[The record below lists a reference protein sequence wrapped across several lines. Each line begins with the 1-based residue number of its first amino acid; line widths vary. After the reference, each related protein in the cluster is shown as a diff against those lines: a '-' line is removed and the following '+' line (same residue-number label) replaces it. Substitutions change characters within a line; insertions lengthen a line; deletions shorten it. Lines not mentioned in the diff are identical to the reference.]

1 MKLRSKTVVV
11 SCLALI
17 VGSAI
22 IWHFIHAE
30 LTSQQLAKNVTA
42 SRIRAE
48 QGDPESQFRLG
59 SIYFHGKGVPKDY
72 VEAVRWY
79 RKSAE
84 QGNAKGQYSLG
95 YMYHEGNGV
104 PQDYAE
110 ATRWWRK
117 AAEQGDARA
126 QDTLGVAYKRGEGVA
141 QDYAEAVRWY
151 RKSAEQVY
159 PKAQYDLG
167 YMYYYGYGVP
177 QDSVEANRLFHE
189 AAAQGNEDAKR
200 ATGLNRVHL
209 PAAAPAISKIMLPLK
224 LLASLY
230 FLVVFLKA
238 GQSYRTRAQIGTGVA
253 ALLLMSSFV
262 LDLFWYSY
270 IGHLQSSATFTALYF
285 VRHLVGGVIVAM
297 LLSIVAPRSAKVA
310 LVSAAAL
317 FSAFIVFQIVHCGLK
332 QIAPTIR
339 LFCFV
344 GFPIGMSIPSA
355 IFLWLDR
362 KTSGQEL
369 NGKGDAGVPL
379 ATK

>member
-84 QGNAKGQYSLG
+84 QGDAKGQYSLG

-126 QDTLGVAYKRGEGVA
+126 QDLSALRTS
-141 QDYAEAVRWY
+141 EAKGWHRTM
-151 RKSAEQVY
+151 R
-159 PKAQYDLG
+159 
-167 YMYYYGYGVP
+167 
-177 QDSVEANRLFHE
+177 RLF
-189 AAAQGNEDAKR
+189 AGTANPPNKFTPKLNTTLDTCITT
-200 ATGLNRVHL
+200 ATGCR
-209 PAAAPAISKIMLPLK
+209 
-224 LLASLY
+224 
-230 FLVVFLKA
+230 
-238 GQSYRTRAQIGTGVA
+238 RT
-253 ALLLMSSFV
+253 
-262 LDLFWYSY
+262 
-270 IGHLQSSATFTALYF
+270 
-285 VRHLVGGVIVAM
+285 
-297 LLSIVAPRSAKVA
+297 
-310 LVSAAAL
+310 
-317 FSAFIVFQIVHCGLK
+317 
-332 QIAPTIR
+332 
-339 LFCFV
+339 
-344 GFPIGMSIPSA
+344 
-355 IFLWLDR
+355 
-362 KTSGQEL
+362 
-369 NGKGDAGVPL
+369 
-379 ATK
+379 

>member
-1 MKLRSKTVVV
+1 MKRRWVIVAITSM
-11 SCLALI
+11 ALI
-17 VGSAI
+17 GAGIFVRT
-22 IWHFIHAE
+22 E
-30 LTSQQLAKNVTA
+30 RKNLQLAKDATA
-42 SRIRAE
+42 CRIRAE
-48 QGDPESQFRLG
+48 QGDPASQFMLG
-59 SIYFHGKGVPKDY
+59 SIYFHGKGVPKDS

-95 YMYHEGNGV
+95 YMYHEGYGV

-110 ATRWWRK
+110 A
-117 AAEQGDARA
+117 
-126 QDTLGVAYKRGEGVA
+126 L
-141 QDYAEAVRWY
+141 RWY
-151 RKSAEQVY
+151 RKSAEQDY
-159 PKAQYDLG
+159 ANAQYDLG

-177 QDSVEANRLFHE
+177 QDRAEANRLFHE
-189 AAAQGNEDAKR
+189 AAAQGNEEAKR
-200 ATGLNRVHL
+200 ATGLNRVRVH
-209 PAAAPAISKIMLPLK
+209 ASAISKIMFPLE

-238 GQSYRTRAQIGTGVA
+238 RQRHRTRAQIVTGVA

-270 IGHLQSSATFTALYF
+270 VGHLDSSAIFTALYF
-285 VRHLVGGVIVAM
+285 VRHFVGGVIVAM
-297 LLSIVAPRSAKVA
+297 LLSIVAPRSARVA
-310 LVSAAAL
+310 LVLAAA
-317 FSAFIVFQIVHCGLK
+317 FFCAFIVFQIVHYELK

-362 KTSGQEL
+362 KPSGREL
-369 NGKGDAGVPL
+369 NGKGDAAVPL
-379 ATK
+379 TTR

>member
-1 MKLRSKTVVV
+1 MKRRWVIVAITSM
-11 SCLALI
+11 ALI
-17 VGSAI
+17 GAGIFVRT
-22 IWHFIHAE
+22 E
-30 LTSQQLAKNVTA
+30 RKNLQLAKDATA
-42 SRIRAE
+42 CRIRAE
-48 QGDPESQFRLG
+48 QGDPASQFMLG
-59 SIYFHGKGVPKDY
+59 SIYFHGKGVPKDS

-95 YMYHEGNGV
+95 YMYHEGYGL

-117 AAEQGDARA
+117 AAEQGDAKA
-126 QDTLGVAYKRGEGVA
+126 QDGLGFAYNRGEGVA
-141 QDYAEAVRWY
+141 QNSSEAVRWY
-151 RKSAEQVY
+151 RKSAEQDY
-159 PKAQYDLG
+159 ANAEYDLG

-177 QDSVEANRLFHE
+177 QDRVEANRLFRE
-189 AAAQGNEDAKR
+189 AAAQGNEHAKR
-200 ATGLNRVHL
+200 ATGVNRVRV
-209 PAAAPAISKIMLPLK
+209 PAPAMSKIMLALR
-224 LLASLY
+224 LLASVY

-238 GQSYRTRAQIGTGVA
+238 WQRRRTRAQIVTGVA

-270 IGHLQSSATFTALYF
+270 VGHLDSSAIFTALYF
-285 VRHLVGGVIVAM
+285 VRHFVGGVIVAM
-297 LLSIVAPRSAKVA
+297 LLSIVAPRSARVA
-310 LVSAAAL
+310 LVLAAA
-317 FSAFIVFQIVHCGLK
+317 FFCAFIVFQIVHYELK

-362 KTSGQEL
+362 KPSGREL
-369 NGKGDAGVPL
+369 NGKGDAAVPL
-379 ATK
+379 TTR

>member
-1 MKLRSKTVVV
+1 MKRRWVIVTITIM
-11 SCLALI
+11 ALI
-17 VGSAI
+17 GAGILVRT
-22 IWHFIHAE
+22 E
-30 LTSQQLAKNVTA
+30 RKNRQLAKDATA
-42 SRIRAE
+42 FRIRAE
-48 QGDPESQFRLG
+48 QGDSESQFRLG
-59 SIYFHGKGVPKDY
+59 SIYFHGKGVPKDS

-95 YMYHEGNGV
+95 YMYHEGYGV

-117 AAEQGDARA
+117 AAEQGDAKA
-126 QDTLGVAYKRGEGVA
+126 QDGLGFAYKRGEGVT

-151 RKSAEQVY
+151 RKSAEQDY
-159 PKAQYDLG
+159 ANAQYDLG

-177 QDSVEANRLFHE
+177 QDLVEANRLFHE

-200 ATGLNRVHL
+200 ATGLNRVRVH
-209 PAAAPAISKIMLPLK
+209 ASAISKIMFPLE

-238 GQSYRTRAQIGTGVA
+238 RQRHRTRAQIVTGVA

-270 IGHLQSSATFTALYF
+270 IGHLQSSASFTALYF
-285 VRHLVGGVIVAM
+285 VRHLVRGVIVAM
-297 LLSIVAPRSAKVA
+297 LLPIVAPWSAKVA

-317 FSAFIVFQIVHCGLK
+317 FSAFLVFQIVHCELN
-332 QIAPTIR
+332 QIAPTIQ
-339 LFCFV
+339 LFCFI

-362 KTSGQEL
+362 KPSGREP
-369 NGKGDAGVPL
+369 NGKGDAAVPL